1 MTLTATEAALAG
13 LLHDI
18 GKLVQ
23 RAHTGEAALPEAV
36 RTRESVLLP
45 QWQGRYT
52 HRHAL
57 WSDVFFEWADSERL
71 PWPAGIDRDRIRDA
85 AVFHHSPATAAHW
98 LVVEADRMAAGLD
111 RKERDA
117 AEDAQ
122 PAGPRNVRRV
132 SLLSTMAQVEIGRG
146 EPPHKARVVPAL
158 PLSAT
163 ALMPHHAEPD
173 EQPARYTALWQDFQA
188 GWRQIVAVP
197 RLEAA
202 RLEQALLGL
211 SAHLLWAVPSSTQDQ
226 PDISLHDHA
235 RTVAAI
241 AACLALYHAAVGNSA
256 DEQAIRNRT
265 LRKFRFIELDL
276 SGIQLTLLRLRSEQ
290 AHGTARILRARSFL
304 IGATLDGA
312 VLRLR
317 ETLGL
322 PASCV
327 LLAAGGR
334 ARLLAP
340 NLPDIETHIA
350 DFAADLDRWMVD
362 RWQGDLALPIG
373 LGPAFAGNDFAEVAL
388 WRVEAEAAAALEAA
402 RQRPLAGFGTGVLR
416 AASFQLHGQCQT
428 CGARPAEIEDGNE
441 AGLYRC
447 RACHE
452 AHQLGRALPRAAGIA
467 ILPAREALR
476 AQATLPGD
484 LALTT
489 HPSEQVAR
497 PLAERSFF
505 QTTEVDFARAAVPLP
520 RAHVP
525 FIDDPGDPRYVLLEE
540 NESGGLKTFG
550 HIAADAL
557 ETVPGRGLVGRRLLA
572 ILKADVDRLG
582 IVFGHGLAAAGRTPA
597 RVAQLSRLM
606 DGFFG
611 LCLPELLR
619 ERFSSTYTV
628 YAGGDD
634 LLLVC
639 PWRDGAPLA
648 LALRQEFGRFSAGN
662 PNLTLSAGL
671 AYVAAEQPLN
681 RAVKEADEMLEKAK
695 HKEREQEGRNRVGLL
710 DRTLTWDRLGSTLD
724 LSEKLLGLLRAGH
737 LPHGV
742 LHAALGFACE
752 RTKAEAGDSGAA
764 RWWPRWRYHRARFEE
779 RVENEA
785 VRSALRPVLDALLP
799 PPVLATAADAELAA
813 SFALWRD
820 R

>member
-45 QWQGRYT
+45 QWNGRYT

-57 WSDVFFEWADSERL
+57 WSDVFFEWADTERL

-98 LVVEADRMAAGLD
+98 LIVEADRMAAGLD

-122 PAGPRNVRRV
+122 PTGPRNVRRV
-132 SLLSTMAQVEIGRG
+132 SLLSTMAQVDIGRG
-146 EPPHKARVVPAL
+146 EPPHRARVVRAL
-158 PLSAT
+158 PLSAM
-163 ALMPHHAEPD
+163 ALMPNDAEPD
-173 EQPARYTALWQDFQA
+173 EQPARYAALWQAFQA

-197 RLEAA
+197 QLDAA

-241 AACLALYHAAVGNSA
+241 AACLALHHTAAGDAA
-256 DEQAIRNRT
+256 DERTIRDRKR
-265 LRKFRFIELDL
+265 LKFRFIELDL
-276 SGIQLTLLRLRSEQ
+276 SGIQRTLLRLRSEQ
-290 AHGTARILRARSFL
+290 ARGTARILRARSFL
-304 IGATLDGA
+304 IGAILEGA

-317 ETLGL
+317 EALGL

-340 NLPDIETHIA
+340 DLPDIETRTA
-350 DFAADLDRWMVD
+350 EFAADLDLWMVD

-373 LGPAFAGNDFAEVAL
+373 LGPAFAGEDFADSQL

-402 RQRPLAGFGTGVLR
+402 KQRPLHGFGTGVLL

-428 CGARPAEIEDGNE
+428 CGARPAEIEDRIE
-441 AGLYRC
+441 SGLFRC
-447 RACHE
+447 RACDE
-452 AHQLGRALPRAAGIA
+452 AHQLGRTLPKRPQGIA
-467 ILPAREALR
+467 ILPARDVLR
-476 AQATLPGD
+476 ADATLPGD

-489 HPSEQVAR
+489 HLPEQAAR
-497 PLAERSFF
+497 ALAERSFF
-505 QTTEVDFARAAVPLP
+505 EATEVDFARAAVPLP

-525 FIDDPGDPRYVLLEE
+525 LIDDPDDPRYGGLDE
-540 NESGGLKTFG
+540 NELGDLKTFG

-557 ETVPGRGLVGRRLLA
+557 EKVPGRGLAGRRLLA

-582 IVFGHGLAAAGRTPA
+582 IVFGNGLVAAGRTPA

-611 LCLPELLR
+611 LCLPDLLR
-619 ERFSSTYTV
+619 ERFANTYTV

-648 LALRQEFGRFSAGN
+648 LALRQTFGRFSAGN

-671 AYVAAEQPLN
+671 AFVAAEQPLN
-681 RAVKEADEMLEKAK
+681 RAVEEADEMLDHAK
-695 HKEREQEGRNRVGLL
+695 HAGRDRAGLL
-710 DRTLTWDRLGSTLD
+710 GRALTWDRLGGTLD
-724 LSEKLLGLLRAGH
+724 LSEKLLNLLRAGH
-737 LPHGV
+737 LPRGV
-742 LHAALGFACE
+742 LHTALGFA
-752 RTKAEAGDSGAA
+752 RDRAAAEGDPPSLAHA
-764 RWWPRWRYHRARFEE
+764 NWWPRWRYHRVRFDE
-779 RVENEA
+779 RVKDEA
-785 VRSALRPVLDALLP
+785 ARAALRPVLEALLP
-799 PPVLATAADAELAA
+799 PPGLTITADAELAA